1 QVVEELHVQLVVL
14 HDHYCLRHLSR
25 RATRAPSP
33 VRIGHA
39 SADLLRKRKQGVWAL
54 ARRAFF
60 SEWPPEGAFIFPML
74 AAPRDLI
81 GVRPFLVRAIENIF
95 DRWRQT
101 VRMTEEDL
109 KTLRAAAAMLEHP
122 GLAARLGN

>member
-1 QVVEELHVQLVVL
+1 
-14 HDHYCLRHLSR
+14 
-25 RATRAPSP
+25 
-33 VRIGHA
+33 
-39 SADLLRKRKQGVWAL
+39 
-54 ARRAFF
+54 
-60 SEWPPEGAFIFPML
+60 ML

-81 GVRPFLVRAIENIF
+81 GVRPFLVRAIENVF

-122 GLAARLGN
+122 GLAARLGNIAGKPIELVGRALPEAGSKAVAAATTQALHAALAVALRTMEKEPSACCIRPWRRRRGRWAA